1 MSGSCP
7 ICQRS
12 ETHVTADSGQEMNRT
27 ECCVCG
33 RFRIPNESP
42 MAVATAL
49 QTPMNKAKLTR
60 MIHKENDAGRV
71 PILTTEVVEE
81 ALRMTLPQKQAM
93 ADELL
98 RILVERCPAIGKNAA
113 VGNEE
118 AMARLGLTR
127 PGVLQ
132 ELMTDLERRDL
143 FVPHRCMNG
152 KVQGKPT
159 SKGHDAVHR
168 SVDSTR

>member
-49 QTPMNKAKLTR
+49 QTPMDKAKLTR

-93 ADELL
+93 A
-98 RILVERCPAIGKNAA
+98 ISFATPKQPAWCTSHWMTRHGDMAA
-113 VGNEE
+113 
-118 AMARLGLTR
+118 
-127 PGVLQ
+127 
-132 ELMTDLERRDL
+132 
-143 FVPHRCMNG
+143 
-152 KVQGKPT
+152 
-159 SKGHDAVHR
+159 
-168 SVDSTR
+168 